1 MTVKANVLRILPVLA
16 ILLAACSNPPPP
28 PPPSDPMPAT
38 SDGGGTPA
46 GSVDLA
52 PGEDA
57 NFNLVLGNVPQSFDV
72 IVAELVTD
80 QSAAI
85 ELRNGGYW
93 GIISS
98 SVSRDRFVRGRLGT
112 VPPAIPS
119 TQEAA
124 PATVTE
130 PTLQCQGP
138 CIMIDPAGGSFY
150 LRVVN
155 TGGSQLS
162 AQVYLYGWDLDDQ
175 NEPANDL
182 RSGAVPLAEGESGA
196 LELLGDVDY
205 WSATTDA
212 DVTISEPTGIEVEVS
227 VYDTCGLAVAG
238 PYQGG
243 ETFSVYQ
250 GESVRVRAAGEVA
263 ATAGRSRYF
272 VTVDPFSGAPRP
284 PGCQQV
290 TANTSDT
297 TPVGS
302 VNLSGSGQAVFVLTV
317 PSTVRN
323 RDILQIEITKDAGL
337 EVLASA
343 GGAVLYSSHSRDYF
357 AAGSLGS
364 FSAPAVGLSA
374 VGVHRACGGSC
385 ILIENPSSE
394 YVVRVTN
401 DGSSG
406 TVALYAFGRDFDD
419 NTEPANNDTSTAP
432 IVTDDGEGAI
442 EFIGDEDIWKV
453 AFGGVVTF
461 AKVSGAIDMVVDVYN
476 QFGQHVDGPYPSGY
490 TFNVYAGDYIVVRAL
505 DSSVA
510 AVAAKSAYNLF

>member
-130 PTLQCQGP
+130 PTLLCQGP
-138 CIMIDPAGGSFY
+138 CIMFDPAGGSFY

-357 AAGSLGS
+357 AAGSLGPFVAPS
-364 FSAPAVGLSA
+364 LQPSAINVS
-374 VGVHRACGGSC
+374 RTCGGSC
-385 ILIENPSSE
+385 VLIAGAASQ

-406 TVALYAFGRDFDD
+406 VVGLYAFGRDFDD
-419 NTEPANNDTSTAP
+419 TTEPANDFTSTAP
-432 IVTDDGEGAI
+432 VIAGDGVGAI
-442 EFIGDEDIWKV
+442 EYVGDEDVWKS
-453 AFGGVVTF
+453 AFTGE
-461 AKVSGAIDMVVDVYN
+461 VSFTAPTATIDLLAEVYN
-476 QFGQHVDGPYPSGY
+476 PVGQPVAGPYSPG
-490 TFNVYAGDYIVVRAL
+490 TEFLVYADEYVLVRAA
-505 DSSVA
+505 DPSQA
-510 AVAAKSAYNLF
+510 AVAGKSRYNLF